1 MKYSVFL
8 LIVFCTLLTADTL
21 LVPSE
26 YPSIQS
32 AISASQDGDT
42 VLVSPG
48 EYGGPISFLGK
59 NIVVMS
65 AGGPGNTLI
74 RTFMDFHCVSFTGGE
89 DSTAVLQGF
98 TIRNQISDGPSSGT
112 KDIVDH
118 GGGIYI
124 TNSSPTIQ
132 NNIIKDC
139 LAGSGAGLY
148 LQHSSMFMT
157 DCTVYNNDAWAYGG
171 GFFIG
176 SSDGNDPPCI
186 IDCTI
191 TNNEAQD
198 GGGLYI
204 WGDTAVVINN
214 NISDNYSDHNGGG
227 IGISGTNVL
236 LCSNYISRNDGG
248 SGGGVFIGSGIPT
261 LIGNLIV
268 ENTAGHGGGIYEAS
282 GSTLNI
288 VNNTIAIN
296 IANGLGGGIASADDT
311 LYIDNSIL
319 WGNSGSLGS
328 QILMAEAHVSI
339 EYCNVEYGEDSV
351 YNYASSTL
359 YWGPGNINIDPQ
371 FETGPLG
378 DYHLSY
384 GSPCIDAGNPAW
396 EYNDPE
402 DPFNP
407 GYALWPAMGTTR
419 NDMGAF
425 GGGAVN
431 YWLTVEEEESFTPKA
446 GLVLKS
452 FPNPFSSSC
461 TVCYQLLETSHV
473 VLSVFDLSGR
483 LVETL
488 VDEVVPGGMYS
499 EYFNDSSLCSGMYLI
514 RLVAGEH
521 AASRRCIVVR

>member
-351 YNYASSTL
+351 YNYSRGSIQSRIRSLARH
-359 YWGPGNINIDPQ
+359 GNHPQ
-371 FETGPLG
+371 
-378 DYHLSY
+378 
-384 GSPCIDAGNPAW
+384 
-396 EYNDPE
+396 
-402 DPFNP
+402 
-407 GYALWPAMGTTR
+407 
-419 NDMGAF
+419 
-425 GGGAVN
+425 
-431 YWLTVEEEESFTPKA
+431 
-446 GLVLKS
+446 
-452 FPNPFSSSC
+452 
-461 TVCYQLLETSHV
+461 
-473 VLSVFDLSGR
+473 
-483 LVETL
+483 
-488 VDEVVPGGMYS
+488 
-499 EYFNDSSLCSGMYLI
+499 
-514 RLVAGEH
+514 
-521 AASRRCIVVR
+521 